1 MRKVE
6 PIKKAKDGRQSAHR
20 PRMDAPA
27 ADLCADVPTVKPL
40 IADSGLLDKA
50 KYYRLI
56 SELVAD
62 FIYCADINLSGECT
76 SVWATSHA
84 PQFIGYV
91 LDKLFLEP
99 GRWLDLV
106 HPDDRAQ
113 VRAFRQDLIQS
124 KRLGTLEYR
133 VLDLQGGVHW
143 VSDLVQPI
151 WSDGAGRVVQLVGAV
166 EEITE
171 RRQTEMSLQEMSA
184 ALSHAVEGI
193 SRLDKQGTYIF
204 VNEAYAHTVG
214 YEPDEMIGMSWE
226 KTVYPEDLASVETAY
241 QHLQSV
247 GKVELEAR
255 GIRKDGSIFDK
266 QLVMIAAHDEQQRF
280 TGHHC
285 FMKDI
290 SEKKRLEAQRLQ
302 ADQKIQEQAALLEIT
317 SDAIF
322 VRDLEHRILYWN
334 QGAERLYGWS
344 AQEAV
349 GQVVN
354 HLLRNDTS
362 QVDESI
368 MQVLFEQDQWQGE
381 LHKVTKAGKD
391 VIVEAHWTLV
401 RDEAGQP
408 KFILVVDTDVT
419 DKKHLEAQFYRA
431 QRLESL
437 GTLASGIAHDLN
449 NVLTPILTISQLMK
463 RTQPNLDAQSLEM
476 LNVLEDSAKRGANMV
491 KQILTFTRGTDGKQ
505 ILLDVAPLL
514 QDVINVMQQTFP
526 KAIAI
531 REIIPDAFLGVVAAD
546 PTHLHQ
552 VFLNLCVN
560 ARDAMPQG
568 GVLMLTLEQCCIDQS
583 FAQKN
588 LDARVGDY
596 LLVTISDTGIGIP
609 LEYRDRIFDPFFT
622 TKPYGQG
629 TGLGLSSVLGIVK
642 TYGGFVQVSSEVGQ
656 GSQFRVY
663 LPVTEDLRHETT
675 QKLEQAQGNGELILI
690 VDDDPAVQRASQS
703 LLENHH
709 YTTLVASDGM
719 EAISLYAKH
728 MQQVKVVLIDVM
740 MPNLDGV
747 TTVRTLKKMNPQ
759 LNVIAMSGLS
769 IHKESTLT
777 AGADIFLEKPYTVEE
792 LLGRL
797 AELSVPST

>member
-6 PIKKAKDGRQSAHR
+6 PIRKAKDGQQSAR
-20 PRMDAPA
+20 RRRMDAPA
-27 ADLCADVPTVKPL
+27 ADRCADSSTVKHSL
-40 IADSGLLDKA
+40 ADSGVLDRA
-50 KYYRLI
+50 KCYRLI
-56 SELVAD
+56 SELVTD
-62 FIYCADINLSGECT
+62 FIYCVDIALSGECT
-76 SVWATSHA
+76 CGWATSHS
-84 PQFIGYV
+84 PHFIGYV
-91 LDKLFLEP
+91 LDELFSAQK
-99 GRWLDLV
+99 RWLDLV
-106 HPDDRAQ
+106 CPDDRAQ
-113 VRAFRQDLIQS
+113 VSAFRQNLIQCQ
-124 KRLGTLEYR
+124 RLGTLEYR
-133 VLDLQGGVHW
+133 VLDQQGHVHW
-143 VSDLVQPI
+143 VSDRVQPI
-151 WSDGAGRVVQLVGAV
+151 WSESEGRVVQLLGAV
-166 EEITE
+166 KEITE

-193 SRLDKQGTYIF
+193 SRLDEQGKYIF
-204 VNEAYAHTVG
+204 VNEAYAHTVV
-214 YEPDEMIGMSWE
+214 YSPDEMIGMRWDE
-226 KTVYPEDLASVETAY
+226 TVHPDDLATVEAAY
-241 QHLQSV
+241 QLLRAT
-247 GKVELEAR
+247 GKVELETR
-255 GIRKDGSIFDK
+255 GIRKDRSVFDK
-266 QLVMIAAHDEQQRF
+266 QLVMIAAYDEQQRF

-290 SEKKRLEAQRLQ
+290 SEKKRLETQRLQ

-334 QGAERLYGWS
+334 QGAQRLYGWS
-344 AQEAV
+344 SEEAV
-349 GQVVN
+349 GQTVN
-354 HLLRNDTS
+354 QLLRNDAS

-368 MQVLFEQDQWQGE
+368 MQALFEEGQWQGE
-381 LHKVTKAGKD
+381 LRKATKAGKE

-401 RDEAGQP
+401 RNEVGQP

-419 DKKHLEAQFYRA
+419 DKKHLEVQFYRA

-449 NVLTPILTISQLMK
+449 NVLTPILAISQLMK
-463 RTQPNLDAQSLEM
+463 RTQSNLDAQSLEM
-476 LNVLEDSAKRGANMV
+476 LKVLEDSAKRGANMV
-491 KQILTFTRGTDGKQ
+491 KQILTFTRGTDGKP
-505 ILLDVAPLL
+505 ILLDVAPVLRE
-514 QDVINVMQQTFP
+514 VMNVMQQTFP

-568 GVLMLTLEQCCIDQS
+568 GVLTLSLEQCCIDQS